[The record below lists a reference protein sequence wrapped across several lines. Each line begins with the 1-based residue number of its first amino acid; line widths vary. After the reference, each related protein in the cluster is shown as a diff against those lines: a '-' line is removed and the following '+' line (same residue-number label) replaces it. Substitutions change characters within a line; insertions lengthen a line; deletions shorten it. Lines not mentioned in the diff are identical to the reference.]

1 MMTKF
6 TSGPDRSS
14 RIMLALA
21 CLLWPAL
28 TLAHVGQGDISG
40 GFLAGVAHPVLGP
53 DHVVAMVA
61 VGIWGA
67 QLGAPAIWVLPV
79 TFPIVMAFGGVLG
92 GLGIA
97 IPGIEIGIA
106 LSAIVLGGMI
116 AIARRPPL
124 WVAAIVVGV
133 FAIFHGHAHGAELPE
148 SANAISYSVGFVA
161 ATGSL
166 HVLGIL
172 IGMANR
178 WSAGAKALR
187 AGGGLIAACGLYFLT
202 GHLIAG

>member
-1 MMTKF
+1 MTRLRL
-6 TSGPDRSS
+6 SPDLFSRS
-14 RIMLALA
+14 MFALT
-21 CLLWPAL
+21 CLWWPAL
-28 TLAHVGQGDISG
+28 ALAHVGEGDISG
-40 GFLAGVAHPVLGP
+40 GLLAGIAHPVFGL

-67 QLGAPAIWVLPV
+67 QLGKPAIWVLPV

-92 GLGIA
+92 GLGVP

-106 LSAIVLGGMI
+106 VSAIVLGGMI
-116 AIARRPPL
+116 AFATRPPL
-124 WVAAIVVGV
+124 WVAAIVVGI

-148 SANAISYSVGFVA
+148 TANAISYAVGFVA

-166 HVLGIL
+166 HALGIL
-172 IGMANR
+172 IGVANR

-187 AGGGLIAACGLYFLT
+187 AGGGVIAACGFYFLS
-202 GHLIAG
+202 GQLIAG